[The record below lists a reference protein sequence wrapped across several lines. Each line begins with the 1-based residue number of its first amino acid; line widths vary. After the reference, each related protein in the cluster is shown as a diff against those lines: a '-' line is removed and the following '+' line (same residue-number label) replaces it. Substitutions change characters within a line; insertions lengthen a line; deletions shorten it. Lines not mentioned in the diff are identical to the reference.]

1 MYMAVC
7 GGISYYFPPTP
18 RPVSPPRA
26 IMMMDRH
33 ATAPNDPSAA
43 AVAAAARARA
53 APFHL
58 AENYE
63 IELGAWRSRARP
75 GLKPS
80 AQCNAQPSTNQRSF
94 PLIVFVYGPR
104 KVKEFKKTE
113 PTPFPSRLPSSLR

>member
-7 GGISYYFPPTP
+7 SGISYYFPSTP

-75 GLKPS
+75 GLKP
-80 AQCNAQPSTNQRSF
+80 AQCNAQPTNQ
-94 PLIVFVYGPR
+94 
-104 KVKEFKKTE
+104 
-113 PTPFPSRLPSSLR
+113 PTPTVLSFDRFRLWATKG

>member
-7 GGISYYFPPTP
+7 SGISYYFPPTP

-43 AVAAAARARA
+43 AARAPA

-63 IELGAWRSRARP
+63 IELGAQRPRAR
-75 GLKPS
+75 
-80 AQCNAQPSTNQRSF
+80 
-94 PLIVFVYGPR
+94 V
-104 KVKEFKKTE
+104 
-113 PTPFPSRLPSSLR
+113 